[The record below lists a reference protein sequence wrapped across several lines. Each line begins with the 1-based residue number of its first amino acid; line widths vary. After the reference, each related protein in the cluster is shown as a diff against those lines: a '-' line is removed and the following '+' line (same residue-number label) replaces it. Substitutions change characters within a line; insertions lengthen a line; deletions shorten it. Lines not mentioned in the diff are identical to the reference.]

1 MMSEE
6 TPNLASKYQT
16 RQKVTDRYNDYI
28 HCKVYN
34 TGQDNKKKERLEW
47 VESFSTRKWKFNQIL
62 KSRMARVINSISKK
76 ILGPEL

>member
-16 RQKVTDRYNDYI
+16 RQKVTDRYNYYI
-28 HCKVYN
+28 YCKVYN
-34 TGQDNKKKERLEW
+34 TGPGQQEKERLEW

-62 KSRMARVINSISKK
+62 KSRMARVVTSISKK
-76 ILGPEL
+76 DPRT